1 MPRIR
6 TVEYLISTLDDALT
20 DHGFTVYEG
29 RSSRAADCWQC
40 NVCEQQAEDPNELEH
55 AKECFIGNI
64 AEILHN
70 AWVER
75 ARI

>member
-1 MPRIR
+1 
-6 TVEYLISTLDDALT
+6 
-20 DHGFTVYEG
+20 
-29 RSSRAADCWQC
+29 
-40 NVCEQQAEDPNELEH
+40 VCEQQAEDPNELEH

>member
-20 DHGFTVYEG
+20 DHGFTVFEG
-29 RSSRAADCWQC
+29 RGSRAADWWQC

-55 AKECFIGNI
+55 AEECFIGNI

>member
-20 DHGFTVYEG
+20 DHAFTVYEG
-29 RSSRAADCWQC
+29 RGPRAAGYWQC
-40 NVCEQQAEDPNELEH
+40 NVCDHQAEDPNELEH
-55 AKECFIGNI
+55 EKECFIGNI